1 MGIRSYRGMMPTLG
15 QRVYVDRDSVVLGN
29 VTLDDDV
36 SIWPKAVLRGDMNA
50 IYVGARSNIQD
61 GAVLHI
67 THDGPFTP
75 EGFPVKIGKE
85 VTVGHSAVI
94 HACTINDRV
103 LIGMGAIVL
112 DGVVVESNVIVA
124 AGAVVPPG
132 KRLESGY
139 VYTGN
144 PAKPMRPLKPHEY
157 EFLPYS
163 ARNYLALKDTFLA
176 EADNS

>member
-1 MGIRSYRGMMPTLG
+1 MGLRTYRGVSPSLG
-15 QRVYVDRDSVVLGN
+15 KRVYVDVDSVVLGD
-29 VTLDDDV
+29 VTLGDDV
-36 SIWPKAVLRGDMNA
+36 SIWPKAVLRGDMNS
-50 IYVGARSNIQD
+50 IRVGARSNIQD

-75 EGFPVKIGKE
+75 EGFPAVIGEE

-94 HACTINDRV
+94 HACTIHDRV

-112 DGVVVESNVIVA
+112 DGAVVHSNVMVA

-132 KRLESGY
+132 KVLESGY
-139 VYTGN
+139 VYAGN
-144 PAKPMRPLKPHEY
+144 PARPLRPLHEREY

-163 ARNYLALKDTFLA
+163 ARNYVALKDTFI
-176 EADNS
+176 ADSQ

>member
-1 MGIRSYRGMMPTLG
+1 MGIRTYKGMSPTLG
-15 QRVYVDRDSVVLGN
+15 QRVYIDPDSVVLGD
-29 VTLDDDV
+29 VTLGDDV

-50 IYVGARSNIQD
+50 IRVGARSNIQD

-75 EGFPVKIGKE
+75 EGFPVEIGE
-85 VTVGHSAVI
+85 DVTIGHSAVI
-94 HACTINDRV
+94 HACTIHERV

-112 DGVVVESNVIVA
+112 DGAVVHNNVIVA

-132 KRLESGY
+132 KVLESGY
-139 VYTGN
+139 VYAGN
-144 PAKPMRPLKPHEY
+144 PARPLRVLHDREY

-163 ARNYLALKDTFLA
+163 ANNYVALKNSFLTDS
-176 EADNS
+176 E

>member
-1 MGIRSYRGMMPTLG
+1 MGLRTYRGVSPSLG
-15 QRVYVDRDSVVLGN
+15 ERVYVDEDSVVLGD
-29 VTLDDDV
+29 VTLGDDV
-36 SIWPKAVLRGDMNA
+36 SIWPKAVLRGDMNS
-50 IYVGARSNIQD
+50 IRVGARSNIQD

-75 EGFPVKIGKE
+75 EGFPVVIGEE

-94 HACTINDRV
+94 HACTIHDRV

-112 DGVVVESNVIVA
+112 DGAVVHSNVIVA

-132 KRLESGY
+132 KTLESGY
-139 VYTGN
+139 VYAGN
-144 PAKPMRPLKPHEY
+144 PARPLRPLHEREY

-163 ARNYLALKDTFLA
+163 ARNYVALKDTFIT
-176 EADNS
+176 DSQ